1 MSLFDTQIIIK
12 LTAFIILHPPRHT
25 TLLCFCCMVNAVSF
39 AANSSTSINSTI
51 QLSALPLYIKESIT
65 HFDRLERASTRLL
78 AIYPIPMA
86 VTLRGH

>member
-12 LTAFIILHPPRHT
+12 LTAFILLHPPRHT
-25 TLLCFCCMVNAVSF
+25 TMLCYMVNAVSF

-65 HFDRLERASTRLL
+65 HSDRLERASTKLL